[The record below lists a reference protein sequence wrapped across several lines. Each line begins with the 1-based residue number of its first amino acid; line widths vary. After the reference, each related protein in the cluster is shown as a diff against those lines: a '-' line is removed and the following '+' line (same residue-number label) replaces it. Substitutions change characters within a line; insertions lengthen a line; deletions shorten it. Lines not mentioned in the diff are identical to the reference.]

1 MRDRLKSCPFC
12 GGEAELQQIPEVTYD
27 KFVVTCKSRKC
38 CAFYIGYCDE
48 GLYNTKTE
56 AIKGWNTR
64 KPMDR
69 IVEQLEE
76 AKGKPYTDGV
86 HMYNENDFIEIDKA
100 IEIVKEGVKNE

>member
-1 MRDRLKSCPFC
+1 MTDRIKPCPFC
-12 GGEAELQQIPEVTYD
+12 GGEARIISDLAEMFNY
-27 KFVVTCKSRKC
+27 VTCLDC
-38 CAFYIGYCDE
+38 YCR
-48 GLYNTKTE
+48 TQVFTMKAR
-56 AIKGWNTR
+56 AIEKWNTR

-100 IEIVKEGVKNE
+100 IEIVKEGGKDVTTRNDTGMD